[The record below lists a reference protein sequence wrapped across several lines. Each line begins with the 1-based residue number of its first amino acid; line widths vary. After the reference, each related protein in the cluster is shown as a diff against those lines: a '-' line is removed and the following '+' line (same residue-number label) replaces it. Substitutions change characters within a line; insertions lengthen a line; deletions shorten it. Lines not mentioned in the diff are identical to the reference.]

1 MTAAST
7 IAVGEN
13 ASVYIPSH
21 FQPPDDDSVG
31 TLLAEHGAADLIT
44 VTEQGMLAT
53 PLPLIYLPPRI
64 DNPTR
69 PFGTLIGHVARNN
82 DQWRLPAIGEA
93 LAIVRGD
100 DAYIT
105 PSWYAAK
112 TEHGR
117 VVPTWNY
124 ITAHVYG
131 ELIVHD
137 DPEWVESM
145 VRQLTAKHEGRR
157 AKPWSVD
164 DAPATYINGQLRA
177 IVGLELVISRIQAKY
192 KLGQNRSADDI
203 RGVVTGLTKS
213 GRTDLAEQTEM
224 ASEAKL
230 GSAQVPSGSAQIPN

>member
-1 MTAAST
+1 MET
-7 IAVGEN
+7 
-13 ASVYIPSH
+13 VYIPSH
-21 FQPPDDDSVG
+21 FQPPDDESVG
-31 TLLAEHGAADLIT
+31 ALLAEHGAADLIT

-53 PLPLIYLPPRI
+53 LLPLIYLPGKEG
-64 DNPTR
+64 DPTR

-82 DQWRLPAIGEA
+82 RPVAAAAIGEA
-93 LAIVRGD
+93 LVIVRGD

-164 DAPATYINGQLRA
+164 DAPGDLHQRAAAGDRRPRTGHQPDRGQ
-177 IVGLELVISRIQAKY
+177 VQARTE
-192 KLGQNRSADDI
+192 QI
-203 RGVVTGLTKS
+203 RG
-213 GRTDLAEQTEM
+213 
-224 ASEAKL
+224 
-230 GSAQVPSGSAQIPN
+230 